1 MAATKRARKSNN
13 RAGKVCISVILIAFV
28 AVMSVQII
36 KIYQKDLEY
45 AEQQAELEAQ
55 LEAEEARK
63 EELEELEA
71 YMQSEEGKEESAR
84 KYGFVYEND
93 IVFKEEE

>member
-13 RAGKVCISVILIAFV
+13 RAGKLCISVILIAFV

-55 LEAEEARK
+55 LEAEEERK

-71 YMQSEEGKEESAR
+71 YMQSQEGKEESAR

>member
-13 RAGKVCISVILIAFV
+13 RAGKLCIGIILIAFV